1 MTFEKYA
8 RSPAEWLES
17 LYYYL
22 VTKQAW
28 KYEKL
33 NEKIL
38 ISGTFFDQVLSSV
51 TNLHKSTGQ
60 FTSWYRIQNLSK
72 LFIQLR
78 LDFFLSEEVNHIQ
91 IFIYYGHDLSQ
102 QLPQPWLCW
111 PPPWK
116 LKPII
121 SYFPDYYRS
130 EQERLIIWHF
140 KRYLISVWCRAVQ
153 FSHKEAA
160 LNEHL
165 NDLQMKFGPMRL
177 SSTTCYNHRYEKKQ
191 HWSKGCGRE
200 WPLCAVRMWVWIKVF
215 CKPLNRGVNLNVLLS
230 STCILKIRLHLQHG
244 VWTHWWPFLKG
255 SRDVAVHQVF
265 LTNYKEKS
273 L

>member
-38 ISGTFFDQVLSSV
+38 ISATFFYQVLSSV
-51 TNLHKSTGQ
+51 TNSHKSTGQ

-102 QLPQPWLCW
+102 HLPQPWLCW

-177 SSTTCYNHRYEKKQ
+177 SSTGMSQTPHATITGMRRSSTEVKGVEESDRCVLF
-191 HWSKGCGRE
+191 GCGFE
-200 WPLCAVRMWVWIKVF
+200 SKCFANLWIE
-215 CKPLNRGVNLNVLLS
+215 G
-230 STCILKIRLHLQHG
+230 
-244 VWTHWWPFLKG
+244 
-255 SRDVAVHQVF
+255 
-265 LTNYKEKS
+265 
-273 L
+273 

>member
-17 LYYYL
+17 FYHCL

-33 NEKIL
+33 NEKHPHL
-38 ISGTFFDQVLSSV
+38 CHFLQSSSV
-51 TNLHKSTGQ
+51 QCDQ
-60 FTSWYRIQNLSK
+60 FTQVCRTIHKLVQNSK
-72 LFIQLR
+72 SQQIIYPTSVG
-78 LDFFLSEEVNHIQ
+78 FFPVWEVNNIQ

-121 SYFPDYYRS
+121 SYFPDYYKG
-130 EQERLIIWHF
+130 EQGRLIFWHF

-165 NDLQMKFGPMRL
+165 NDLQMKFGPMRFRVQQVWAKHHML
-177 SSTTCYNHRYEKKQ
+177 QSQVWGEKALKPSLVKGVEESD
-191 HWSKGCGRE
+191 HCVLFGCGFE
-200 WPLCAVRMWVWIKVF
+200 SKCFA
-215 CKPLNRGVNLNVLLS
+215 NLWLE
-230 STCILKIRLHLQHG
+230 G
-244 VWTHWWPFLKG
+244 
-255 SRDVAVHQVF
+255 
-265 LTNYKEKS
+265 
-273 L
+273 